1 MSKINIHNAKTN
13 LSRLIE
19 KAAKGDEVIISRA
32 GEPVARLVPIKTA
45 AARRRKGLLKNKIK
59 IRPGFYKP
67 LPEAVIAAFEGKSAK

>member
-1 MSKINIHNAKTN
+1 MGKINIHNAKTN

-32 GEPVARLVPIKTA
+32 GEPVAKLVPIKTA
-45 AARRRKGLLKNKIK
+45 APRRRKGLLKNKIK

-67 LPEAVIAAFEGKSAK
+67 LPDEVIAAFEGKPAK

>member
-32 GEPVARLVPIKTA
+32 GEPVAKLVPIKPVTP
-45 AARRRKGLLKNKIK
+45 RRRKGLLKNKIR
-59 IRPGFYKP
+59 IRPSFYKP
-67 LPEAVIAAFEGKSAK
+67 LPEEVIAAFEGKTTK

>member
-1 MSKINIHNAKTN
+1 MGKINIHNAKTN

-19 KAAKGDEVIISRA
+19 KAAKGEEVVISRA

-45 AARRRKGLLKNKIK
+45 AARRRKGLLKKKIK

-67 LPEAVIAAFEGKSAK
+67 LPEEVIAAFEGKPAK

>member
-1 MSKINIHNAKTN
+1 MSKINIHDAKTN

-67 LPEAVIAAFEGKSAK
+67 LPEETIAAFEGKPAK